1 MNPRR
6 IYHRRRLGDRFK
18 LFFLLILLIM
28 SILGGMRIKKGF
40 EKKEKIKKI
49 YPKNP
54 FIPYPSRGFFYI
66 KKHPEHIIGVV
77 KYIILFF

>member
-49 YPKNP
+49 YPKKTHLFPTPVGNF
-54 FIPYPSRGFFYI
+54 FI
-66 KKHPEHIIGVV
+66 
-77 KYIILFF
+77 